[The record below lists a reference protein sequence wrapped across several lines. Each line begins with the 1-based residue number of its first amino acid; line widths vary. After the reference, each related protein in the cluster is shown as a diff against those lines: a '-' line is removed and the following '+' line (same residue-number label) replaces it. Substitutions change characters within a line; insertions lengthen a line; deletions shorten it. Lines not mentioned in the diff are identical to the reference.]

1 MAKDPQMPITDVQWV
16 LGHRH
21 LSTTQIYTAPG
32 QDEVIASALAHHE
45 RRSRRSAAPAAPPA
59 AGYNPDSLANLFG
72 GRS

>member
-32 QDEVIASALAHHE
+32 RDEVIASALAHHE
-45 RRSRRSAAPAAPPA
+45 RRARRSAAPGGT
-59 AGYNPDSLANLFG
+59 AGSGL
-72 GRS
+72 